1 VFRASSSQEGDTIQ
15 HGIAGCNGI
24 TKIFSVSAINGIGY
38 DIRIGFGASREKI
51 IADARKSIRQD
62 ICWCGPIVHVGA
74 CTTSPRI
81 SGDNM
86 LTDKSTASMCLDHQP
101 TLVNSNEPL
110 SLLTVVLP
118 EALLE
123 QLDALAKR
131 RTWKR
136 SEAVTQAIS
145 NFINAQA
152 QGVK

>member
-1 VFRASSSQEGDTIQ
+1 
-15 HGIAGCNGI
+15 
-24 TKIFSVSAINGIGY
+24 
-38 DIRIGFGASREKI
+38 
-51 IADARKSIRQD
+51 
-62 ICWCGPIVHVGA
+62 
-74 CTTSPRI
+74 
-81 SGDNM
+81 M